1 MGNSSIRYL
10 LTAWLICCILTGCER
25 KQQYYVSA
33 GANHTYYKI
42 TYQFTEPIDAE
53 IGEAFRSYYH
63 SINPFDSLSI
73 ISAVNNNKNMTVDSI
88 FINAFLIAEDISEQT
103 GGAFDI
109 TCAPLLNLWG
119 FGFSKMDSV
128 TPQLVDSLRAFV
140 GYDKVSLQGNTII
153 KKTLV

>member
-1 MGNSSIRYL
+1 
-10 LTAWLICCILTGCER
+10 
-25 KQQYYVSA
+25 
-33 GANHTYYKI
+33 
-42 TYQFTEPIDAE
+42 
-53 IGEAFRSYYH
+53 
-63 SINPFDSLSI
+63 
-73 ISAVNNNKNMTVDSI
+73 MTVDSI